1 MTARFRDLDEILH
14 ELQRLFGQ
22 VDAVLRVAVFEHTR
36 QTRHGAADRHI
47 SVRAPNN
54 VFCLLPEAAFL
65 RTGVSLIP
73 HGNAAPDP
81 ARPLERVAGAGK
93 LPPINKHTDR
103 RAGLG
108 CTSCKIQPLCRP
120 AGPRPL
126 ILGVAVKI
134 GRRVAAH
141 AGILLCGGF
150 GFFRL
155 CAATGRIRRICDD
168 SVKCAG
174 RKALQHG
181 KTVSVDDLPSGLIA
195 HGHPLPSFS
204 VLVFVSVLVWAGLDI
219 PRCEKYRPFLLQ

>member
-1 MTARFRDLDEILH
+1 MTARFCDLDEILH

-22 VDAVLRVAVFEHTR
+22 VDAVLRIAVFEHTR

-47 SVRAPNN
+47 AVRAPNDI
-54 VFCLLPEAAFL
+54 FCLLSESTFL
-65 RTGVSLIP
+65 WTRVSLVP

-81 ARPLERVAGAGK
+81 ACPLERVAGTRK
-93 LPPINKHTDR
+93 LPPVNKHTNR
-103 RAGLG
+103 RAGFG
-108 CTSCKIQPLCRP
+108 CASGKVQPLCRP

-134 GRRVAAH
+134 RRRVAAH

-150 GFFRL
+150 GFLRL

-168 SVKCAG
+168 SVERAR
-174 RKALQHG
+174 RKALQHR
-181 KTVSVDDLPSGLIA
+181 KAVSVDDLPSGLIA

-204 VLVFVSVLVWAGLDI
+204 VLVFASVLVWAGLDI